1 MTDAN
6 QVVESS
12 YDFSVVDSNSL
23 LFLFKH
29 APEVAK
35 ELHISSELSFETAK
49 LSHRET
55 WMVWNFVDDVMS
67 KLWLE
72 VLTYACFCF
81 WSVSLYF
88 MSCRLFYFICFLQF
102 VDSFIHHILVCHW
115 AQVDNPLYICSC
127 FNTLLFLLKKERRMV
142 FYDFSKVD
150 SRTTLLFTTWAVLA
164 QYPHFLVWVVDV
176 IMCWPW
182 ISYLC

>member
-55 WMVWNFVDDVMS
+55 WMV
-67 KLWLE
+67 
-72 VLTYACFCF
+72 
-81 WSVSLYF
+81 
-88 MSCRLFYFICFLQF
+88 
-102 VDSFIHHILVCHW
+102 
-115 AQVDNPLYICSC
+115 
-127 FNTLLFLLKKERRMV
+127 
-142 FYDFSKVD
+142 
-150 SRTTLLFTTWAVLA
+150 
-164 QYPHFLVWVVDV
+164 
-176 IMCWPW
+176 
-182 ISYLC
+182 

>member
-1 MTDAN
+1 MNSTNLSHRFSAHFYLDFSIMLFLSVSFYLFSCLSWTPKKTVFLLRMTDAN

-67 KLWLE
+67 NLWLE

-81 WSVSLYF
+81 LSVSLYF

-102 VDSFIHHILVCHW
+102 VDSFIHHPLYILVCHW
-115 AQVDNPLYICSC
+115 AQVDTLCTYVLVSIHFC
-127 FNTLLFLLKKERRMV
+127 F
-142 FYDFSKVD
+142 S
-150 SRTTLLFTTWAVLA
+150 
-164 QYPHFLVWVVDV
+164 
-176 IMCWPW
+176 
-182 ISYLC
+182 